1 MLSTAKIIQYSVI
14 NGVMNKY
21 EDWWSDDEGKPRQH
35 WGGEMKKE
43 PVPLLLCQ
51 LQSPH
56 GLASMVTG
64 LWPPE
69 GQSPTMFSP
78 DKKDLPQL
86 NK

>member
-1 MLSTAKIIQYSVI
+1 MLSTAKIIIVI
-14 NGVMNKY
+14 NGLLNKY
-21 EDWWSDDEGKPRQH
+21 EDWWSDDKGKLKQH
-35 WGGEMKKE
+35 LGGRGET
-43 PVPLLLCQ
+43 VQLLLCQ

-56 GLASMVTG
+56 GLVSMVTG

-69 GQSPTMFSP
+69 GQSPMTFSR